1 LGNALLADLTV
12 RWPRG
17 QRQSLTALKADQ
29 LYTIKEGTGIVPN
42 RGWK

>member
-1 LGNALLADLTV
+1 MSAFAG
-12 RWPRG
+12 RWG
-17 QRQSLTALKADQ
+17 STQSFQGLKADQ